1 MKADKSIRN
10 ITIALISRKAMDIDS
25 WNYSRIADE
34 NDKELIEKFE
44 LSENELPVFEIK
56 SEFAHTLISTRQI
69 LEWNK
74 EKLQRLNFEFLDGVV
89 YGNFKRRPNKPELS
103 IFRVVDIHGD
113 ELDFQMETGKASI
126 GLIYSIDTIRK
137 LKADER

>member
-1 MKADKSIRN
+1 MKTDKSIRN
-10 ITIALISRKAMDIDS
+10 ITIASIKRSAMDINS
-25 WNYSRIADE
+25 WNHSRIVNE
-34 NDKELIEKFE
+34 NDMELIEKFE

-69 LEWNK
+69 LERTK
-74 EKLQRLNFEFLDGVV
+74 EKLQRLNFDFLDRVV
-89 YGNFKRRPNKPELS
+89 YGNFKGQKNKPELS

-126 GLIYSIDTIRK
+126 ALIYSVDTIRQ
-137 LKADER
+137 LKADD